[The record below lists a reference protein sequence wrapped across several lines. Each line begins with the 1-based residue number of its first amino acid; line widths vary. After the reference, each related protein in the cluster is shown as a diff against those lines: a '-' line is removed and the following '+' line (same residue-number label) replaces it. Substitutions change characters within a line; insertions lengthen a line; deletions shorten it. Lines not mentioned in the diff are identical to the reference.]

1 MALHGNG
8 IRRIDIPSATC
19 VAAYNQ
25 ENGVRRREWRSNVSL
40 DHGSTADGS
49 SKNLYG
55 ADGAG
60 AIKTAKRVLEVFEYF
75 AECRRPLGVCDIV
88 RALNYPQ
95 SSVSALLKSLVKLG
109 YLDHDRHKRQ
119 FMPTMRVALLGGWV
133 QDNLYSEASLS
144 RVVDELHSITGQTVI
159 LGMQNG
165 IHVQYIHLVQ
175 ALKPHVPNWYIK
187 NGSLRPLCRSAVGKV
202 LLSLKNDTDVISLLR
217 RINSE
222 ETSANIVKSTALLRE
237 LDEIRIQGFAFTEG
251 IVNPAAGV
259 IAIQLPTSNR
269 QPPLAI
275 GIGATIAETRA
286 QKDFY
291 LKVLKAAIQPYHT
304 AKNDYP

>member
-1 MALHGNG
+1 M
-8 IRRIDIPSATC
+8 
-19 VAAYNQ
+19 
-25 ENGVRRREWRSNVSL
+25 SL

-49 SKNLYG
+49 SKNPYG
-55 ADGAG
+55 TDVAG

-75 AECRRPLGVCDIV
+75 AECRRPLGVSDIV

-144 RVVDELHSITGQTVI
+144 RVVDETHSITGQTVI

-187 NGSLRPLCRSAVGKV
+187 NGSLRPLCRTAVGKV
-202 LLSLKNDTDVISLLR
+202 LLSLKSDTDVISLLR

-222 ETSANIVKSTALLRE
+222 ETSANIVSSTALLRE
-237 LDEIRIQGFAFTEG
+237 LDEIRAQGFAFTEG
-251 IVNPAAGV
+251 TLNPEAGV

-275 GIGATIAETRA
+275 GIGATIAEARA
-286 QKDFY
+286 QKDYY
-291 LKVLKAAIQPYHT
+291 LKVLKAAIEPYHA
-304 AKNDYP
+304 AKSEYP